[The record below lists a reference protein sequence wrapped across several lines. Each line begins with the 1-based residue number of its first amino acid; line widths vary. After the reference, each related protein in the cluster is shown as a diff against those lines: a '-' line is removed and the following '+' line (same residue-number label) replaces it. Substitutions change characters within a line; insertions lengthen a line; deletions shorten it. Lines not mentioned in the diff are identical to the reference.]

1 MMIELWQLG
10 PPLDVRALFATERS
24 AFLELL
30 GGLGVGDWDCPTVC
44 PGWTVKDVT
53 AHVLHDD
60 LRRLAG
66 MRDGHHGPPPQDGEP
81 LAVFSGRVNQEWV
94 AAARCLSARQ
104 LVELLA
110 LTGGQVAGMWQ
121 QRDLE
126 ADATAVSWAGL
137 DQSPVWLDAAREFT
151 EYWTHQQQVRDATS
165 RPGLTGPEFL
175 TPVLDTFLRALPF
188 TLRNTDA
195 APGAQVQ
202 VTITGD
208 AAMRWVATRVGSGW
222 RLDRGAAGRPVA
234 LVEADGDTMWRLCT
248 RGITPEAARARVRV
262 QGDPGLVEQVLEI
275 VSIIW

>member
-1 MMIELWQLG
+1 MIELSQVG
-10 PPLDVRALFATERS
+10 PRVDVRGLFARERS

-30 GGLGVGDWDCPTVC
+30 GELGVGDWDRTTVC

-60 LRRLAG
+60 LRRLGG
-66 MRDGHHGPPPQDGEP
+66 MRDGHQGPPRDDGEP
-81 LAVFSGRVNQEWV
+81 LAVFSARVNQEWV
-94 AAARCLSARQ
+94 AAARCLSTRQ
-104 LVELLA
+104 LVELLG

-121 QRDLE
+121 QQDLE

-137 DQSPVWLDAAREFT
+137 DTSPVWLDAAREFT

-165 RPGLTGPEFL
+165 RPGLTGSAFL
-175 TPVLDTFLRALPF
+175 VPVLDTFLRALPF
-188 TLRNTDA
+188 TLANTDA
-195 APGAQVQ
+195 DEGAQVQ

-208 AAMRWVATRVGSGW
+208 AAMVWVATRESSGW
-222 RLDRGAAGRPVA
+222 RLDRGAAGRPVV

-248 RGITPEAARARVRV
+248 RGITPQAARARVRV
-262 QGDPGLVEQVLEI
+262 HGDLRLADQVLEM

>member
-1 MMIELWQLG
+1 MIELSQLG
-10 PPLDVRALFATERS
+10 PLLDVRGLFARERS

-30 GGLGVGDWDCPTVC
+30 GGLGVGDWDRTTVC

-66 MRDGHHGPPPQDGEP
+66 MRDGHQGPPRDDGEP
-81 LAVFSGRVNQEWV
+81 LAVFSARVNQEWV
-94 AAARCLSARQ
+94 AAARCLSTRQ
-104 LVELLA
+104 LVELLT

-121 QRDLE
+121 QQDLE

-137 DQSPVWLDAAREFT
+137 DTSPVWLDAAREFT

-165 RPGLTGPEFL
+165 RPGLTGSAFL
-175 TPVLDTFLRALPF
+175 VPVLDTFLRALPF
-188 TLRNTDA
+188 TLANTDA
-195 APGAQVQ
+195 APGAQV
-202 VTITGD
+202 TITGE
-208 AAMRWVATRVGSGW
+208 AAMVWVATRESTGW
-222 RLDRGAAGRPVA
+222 RSDRGAAGRPVV

-248 RGITPEAARARVRV
+248 RSITPQAARARVRV
-262 QGDPGLVEQVLEI
+262 HGDPGLGDQVLEI

>member
-1 MMIELWQLG
+1 MIELSQVG
-10 PPLDVRALFATERS
+10 PLLDVRGLFAKERS

-30 GGLGVGDWDCPTVC
+30 GDLDVGDWDRATVC

-66 MRDGHHGPPPQDGEP
+66 MRDGHQGPPPEDGEP
-81 LAVFSGRVNQEWV
+81 LADFSRRVNQEWV
-94 AAARCLSARQ
+94 AAARCLSTRQ
-104 LVELLA
+104 LVELLT

-121 QRDLE
+121 QQDLE

-137 DQSPVWLDAAREFT
+137 DTSPVWLDAAREFT

-165 RPGLTGPEFL
+165 RPGLTGSAFL
-175 TPVLDTFLRALPF
+175 VPVLDTFLRALPF
-188 TLRNTDA
+188 TLANTDA
-195 APGAQVQ
+195 APGAQV
-202 VTITGD
+202 TITGE
-208 AAMRWVATRVGSGW
+208 AAMVWVATRESTGW
-222 RLDRGAAGRPVA
+222 RLDRGAAGRPVV

-248 RGITPEAARARVRV
+248 RSITPQAARARVRV
-262 QGDPGLVEQVLEI
+262 HGDPGLGDQVLEI